1 MEQIGI
7 NEEVKCVDVTYS
19 NNKVSYL
26 IERYI
31 STGLPEEGPRSAAWP
46 SLVFNKIRSLWS
58 AHSSV
63 PQGLN
68 QLTGTA
74 INKLECGSNPSTPYF

>member
-1 MEQIGI
+1 MKAVLRDFTSH
-7 NEEVKCVDVTYS
+7 NVP
-19 NNKVSYL
+19 
-26 IERYI
+26 
-31 STGLPEEGPRSAAWP
+31 TGLPEEGPRTAAWP

-68 QLTGTA
+68 QLTGTEKLLISRRNVDFITVDED
-74 INKLECGSNPSTPYF
+74 INKRNLVQ

>member
-1 MEQIGI
+1 MERNLTKISH
-7 NEEVKCVDVTYS
+7 ECVP
-19 NNKVSYL
+19 
-26 IERYI
+26 
-31 STGLPEEGPRSAAWP
+31 TGLPEEGPRTAAWP

-68 QLTGTA
+68 QLAGTETSF
-74 INKLECGSNPSTPYF
+74 ISRRNVDFISDNGDVS